1 MPTYQYRCTACSEPL
16 EAVQSFTDP
25 PLVDCPVCG
34 GTLRKVFS
42 TVGVVFKGSG
52 FYQTDSRPAPKSES
66 STKDG
71 EAKAPASGDKAG
83 KDGKAA
89 DKPAEKSGEKSG
101 EKKSDKPSNKAG
113 AGSGSPRVA

>member
-34 GTLRKVFS
+34 GILRKVFS

-52 FYQTDSRPAPKSES
+52 WYKTDSRAAASSDKPEKKVPEAATTAEKSGGAATE
-66 STKDG
+66 TKSAK
-71 EAKAPASGDKAG
+71 EAVSEATTKTTAEIK
-83 KDGKAA
+83 KTA
-89 DKPAEKSGEKSG
+89 DKPATPAAAS
-101 EKKSDKPSNKAG
+101 
-113 AGSGSPRVA
+113 